1 MTANGNNDMSCARVQ
16 TYSASKIGAGERHNE
31 RKNNDYGNVNVD
43 PERIPLNVHFKDP
56 GERSYM
62 DILREMEAA
71 GEVSRKGL
79 RADAVLFDEVIFDV
93 NTMYFEQRGGYEY
106 AIEFYSE
113 AYRYACEKFGEQNI
127 ISAVMHAD
135 EINKAATE
143 KLGRPVYHYHM
154 HLIAI
159 PVVEKEVRWSKR
171 CKSPELVGTVKEVI
185 HQISHSKKWASRDPV
200 LDEQGNPVYRKNG
213 KPKYRPSYSVLQDEF
228 FQHMTEHGFEGFTRG
243 KEGSTAEHLSSLDYQ
258 IQQDKARLAE
268 IEKKIQAAE
277 VQYEPMETTIQTYR
291 AVENAGKKSH
301 LTGNY
306 SVSKKDF
313 EELTALAKE
322 GLGSRSRIRSLED
335 TIKDYQNRLYQMS
348 TSVWNLQEKYEKLL
362 ETCRPFLI
370 ALEHFP
376 ELVRKFVDQVKQLF
390 REKETAPCQ
399 AARARGYS
407 ERQRWDR

>member
-185 HQISHSKKWASRDPV
+185 RQISHSKKWASRDPV
-200 LDEQGNPVYRKNG
+200 LDEQGNPVFRKNG

-258 IQQDKARLAE
+258 IQQDRARLAE
-268 IEKKIQAAE
+268 IQKKIQVAQ
-277 VQYEPMETTIQTYR
+277 VQYEPAQDVYKTYK
-291 AVENAGKKSH
+291 EIEEAGKKNP

-313 EELTALAKE
+313 EDLTALAKE
-322 GLGSRSRIRSLED
+322 GISSRPEIHRLQD
-335 TIKDYQNRLYQMS
+335 TVRDYQNRVSRLDNALYR
-348 TSVWNLQEKYEKLL
+348 LQQDYDSLAEK
-362 ETCRPFLI
+362 CRPFLI
-370 ALEHFP
+370 ALHHFP
-376 ELVRKFVDQVKQLF
+376 ELVRRFVEQVKQLF
-390 REKETAPCQ
+390 NEKNLAQTLGVRTP
-399 AARARGYS
+399 GYS